1 MSQVAFCYHNRD
13 GQKDEKRCN
22 KNNESLVNRNIIVPR
37 LHLNVQGA
45 VFRQKKH
52 CNVLSSQ

>member
-45 VFRQKKH
+45 VLRVFDHYNFMSR
-52 CNVLSSQ
+52 

>member
-22 KNNESLVNRNIIVPR
+22 KDNESLVNRNIIVPR

-45 VFRQKKH
+45 VLREFNHYNFMSR
-52 CNVLSSQ
+52 

>member
-45 VFRQKKH
+45 VLRVFDNYNCMSR
-52 CNVLSSQ
+52 